1 MRWSEAHPDFTVR
14 ASALA
19 AAGAKPRTE
28 SRFEDRSSN
37 GLKAGVFWCVGKK
50 FFSQNFILVILGLN
64 VLLWTAGSIVQ
75 HQVDLSKT
83 SPSLTWFREEVDFK
97 VYFSGQGWVIPG
109 RVLYDRGYAEY
120 PPLGVLYVWWPR
132 LVTDNFEVYHWL
144 LWFSN
149 AVFYVLAGW
158 LTARLAKL
166 WQFPESAW
174 WLWLLPSAVYYSL
187 NRFDILPVVLVLL
200 SLYWLKKDHRRLA
213 GASFGAAV
221 AAKFYPILLVPL
233 FWQLF
238 KRQKLSSSGF
248 IIYSLVPLLSL
259 SLATAVASGS
269 EALWSPYVL
278 QISRW
283 YEPGSVW
290 FLLMTLWPQ
299 TVGIISILTSLGQV
313 AVPIVWAAASY
324 LTGRPW
330 RAEIN
335 FKLASL
341 TLLGVVLF
349 NHFYSNQWWL
359 WLLPYLA
366 LAFPVNLV
374 HFLGAYDLV
383 NYLEF
388 PVVAELWG
396 KSSSFFNWLVVVRSG
411 LLLFI
416 MAVLLRQLMNE
427 RPKSNYENL
436 VDNSHL

>member
-1 MRWSEAHPDFTVR
+1 MPLIKNLF
-14 ASALA
+14 
-19 AAGAKPRTE
+19 
-28 SRFEDRSSN
+28 SR
-37 GLKAGVFWCVGKK
+37 
-50 FFSQNFILVILGLN
+50 NFVLTILFLN
-64 VLLWTAGSIVQ
+64 VLLWTAGSVVQ
-75 HQVDLSKT
+75 HHVDLLKR
-83 SPSLTWFREEVDFK
+83 SPGLTWFREEVDFK

-109 RVLYDRGYAEY
+109 RVLYDKGYTEY

-132 LVTDNFEVYHWL
+132 LVTDNFEAYHWW

-158 LTARLAKL
+158 LTWRLARL
-166 WQFPESAW
+166 WQLREAAW

-200 SLYWLKKDHRRLA
+200 SLYWFKNDRHRLA

-238 KRQKLSSSGF
+238 KRQKLSPLEF
-248 IIYSLVPLLSL
+248 IIYGLVPWLSL
-259 SLATAVASGS
+259 SLATALVGGH

-283 YEPGSVW
+283 YEPGNIW
-290 FLLMTLWPQ
+290 FLLTGLWPQ
-299 TVGIISILTSLGQV
+299 AGDLIRILTSVGQV
-313 AVPIVWAAASY
+313 TVLVIWGIKSY
-324 LTGRPW
+324 LTRLPW

-341 TLLGVVLF
+341 TLLAFVFF

-359 WLLPYLA
+359 WFLPWLA
-366 LAFPVNLV
+366 LVFPVNLV
-374 HFLGAYDLV
+374 YLLGASDLV

-388 PVVAELWG
+388 PVAAELWG
-396 KSSSFFNWLVVVRSG
+396 KGSSFFNLLVIMRSG
-411 LLLFI
+411 LFLFI
-416 MAVLLRQLMNE
+416 IAILVRQLMSK
-427 RPKSNYENL
+427 RLKSTYENL
-436 VDNSHL
+436 VGNSHL